1 MTDNKENK
9 ETKGKRNPSADLKSV
24 LGGTILASE
33 KVTKQLPFV
42 FFLALLGIGLITNRY
57 WTEKTIRKMEM
68 TRDSLKEYKAESVI
82 HETQLM
88 YINRPSE
95 VAKRVVERKIDLIEP
110 VEPAKRIVIKKSE
123 VNQTEIKK

>member
-1 MTDNKENK
+1 MTEQKENSK
-9 ETKGKRNPSADLKSV
+9 KKISAAGLKSV
-24 LGGTILASE
+24 LGGTVLASD

-42 FFLALLGIGLITNRY
+42 IFLALLGIGLITNRY

-68 TRDSLKEYKAESVI
+68 VRDSLKEYKAESVI

-95 VAKRVVERKIDLIEP
+95 VTKKVIERKIDLIEP
-110 VEPAKRIVIKKSE
+110 VEPPKRIVVKKME
-123 VNQTEIKK
+123 TK

>member
-1 MTDNKENK
+1 MTDKKENN
-9 ETKGKRNPSADLKSV
+9 GKRISTEGLKSI

-68 TRDSLKEYKAESVI
+68 VRDSLKEYKAESVI

-95 VAKRVVERKIDLIEP
+95 VARRVLERKIDLIEP

-123 VNQTEIKK
+123 INK

>member
-1 MTDNKENK
+1 MTEKKENSK
-9 ETKGKRNPSADLKSV
+9 KRMSTDGLKSI
-24 LGGTILASE
+24 LGGSVLASE

-42 FFLALLGIGLITNRY
+42 FFLVFLGITLITNRY

-68 TRDSLKEYKAESVI
+68 VRDSLKEYKAESVI
-82 HETQLM
+82 HETELM

-110 VEPAKRIVIKKSE
+110 LEPAKRIKVKKLE
-123 VNQTEIKK
+123 AK

>member
-1 MTDNKENK
+1 MTAKKEN
-9 ETKGKRNPSADLKSV
+9 TGKKVSAAGLKSV

-68 TRDSLKEYKAESVI
+68 VRDSLKEYKAESVI
-82 HETQLM
+82 HETELM

-110 VEPAKRIVIKKSE
+110 LEPAKRIIVKKLD
-123 VNQTEIKK
+123 TK

>member
-1 MTDNKENK
+1 MTEPKEN
-9 ETKGKRNPSADLKSV
+9 TKKKRISVQNFKSI

-33 KVTKQLPFV
+33 QVTKQLPFV

-68 TRDSLKEYKAESVI
+68 VRDSLKEYKAESVI
-82 HETQLM
+82 HETELM

-95 VAKRVVERKIDLIEP
+95 VAKRVLERKIDLIEP
-110 VEPAKRIVIKKSE
+110 IDPPKRIVVKK
-123 VNQTEIKK
+123 TETK

>member
-1 MTDNKENK
+1 MTEKKDTGSKK
-9 ETKGKRNPSADLKSV
+9 VPATGLKSI
-24 LGGTILASE
+24 LGGSVLASE
-33 KVTKQLPFV
+33 TVTKQLPFV

-68 TRDSLKEYKAESVI
+68 VRDSLKEYKAESVI

-95 VAKRVVERKIDLIEP
+95 VTKKVIERKIDLIEP
-110 VEPAKRIVIKKSE
+110 VEPPKRIVVKKTE
-123 VNQTEIKK
+123 VN

>member
-1 MTDNKENK
+1 MTEIKEKKNNRSSA
-9 ETKGKRNPSADLKSV
+9 RNFKSI

-33 KVTKQLPFV
+33 SVTKQLPFV
-42 FFLALLGIGLITNRY
+42 FFLAFLGIVLITNRY

-68 TRDSLKEYKAESVI
+68 VRDSLKEYKTESVI

-95 VAKRVVERKIDLIEP
+95 VSRRVNERKIDLIEP
-110 VEPAKRIVIKKSE
+110 VEPAKRIKVKKLE
-123 VNQTEIKK
+123 NN

>member
-1 MTDNKENK
+1 MTEKKENNS
-9 ETKGKRNPSADLKSV
+9 KRISKADLKSV

-33 KVTKQLPFV
+33 KVTSQLPFV
-42 FFLALLGIGLITNRY
+42 FFVVFMFIVLITNRY

-68 TRDSLKEYKAESVI
+68 VRDSLKEYKAESVI

-95 VAKRVVERKIDLIEP
+95 VTKKVVERKIDLVEP
-110 VEPAKRIVIKKSE
+110 VEPAKKIK
-123 VNQTEIKK
+123 VKKLDPK

>member
-1 MTDNKENK
+1 MTAKKENK
-9 ETKGKRNPSADLKSV
+9 GKKISTAGLKSV

-33 KVTKQLPFV
+33 KVTKQIPFV

-68 TRDSLKEYKAESVI
+68 VRDSLKEYKAESVI
-82 HETQLM
+82 HETELM

-95 VAKRVVERKIDLIEP
+95 VARRVVERKIDLIEP
-110 VEPAKRIVIKKSE
+110 TEPAKRIVVKKPE
-123 VNQTEIKK
+123 TK